1 MCAVHADKRLL
12 RFINTAA
19 RAPYSNGNI
28 SGLPAANEA
37 QFHRIIATGKG
48 ALCVLRTSGL
58 TAPWNFS
65 TKCIFTLV
73 LGRIHLERKL
83 CSNKATQRFRNQM
96 FCSLIFF
103 FNDAVKFIVDTRVVA
118 SSLCLSSQG
127 KRAS

>member
-1 MCAVHADKRLL
+1 MCAMHADKRLL
-12 RFINTAA
+12 RFINTTA
-19 RAPYSNGNI
+19 RAPYSNGNV

-58 TAPWNFS
+58 TEPWNFS
-65 TKCIFTLV
+65 IKCIFTLV

-103 FNDAVKFIVDTRVVA
+103 F
-118 SSLCLSSQG
+118 
-127 KRAS
+127 